1 MPSMD
6 FNPRMSVARSSQQ
19 SSQKPR
25 AQPDED
31 AYMTLPDREIA
42 GCISDIGIAFGVEDL
57 RKPNPQQIQK
67 IFEWFAEL
75 LTNTTREV
83 VAPAMRAASEDLCG
97 QDDADRIFSADTRE
111 LMGFFIT
118 MRKLLLECGIKD
130 FTFSDLYKPTHGR
143 LVKIFSYIINF
154 IRFRESQTA
163 VIDEHY
169 NSSERT
175 KNMIES
181 LYHANQEKEDRL
193 EEMQQNRK
201 NVELAI
207 QEKEK
212 RNQELKTRLL
222 ELKQAQVNV
231 TEKHNRIKEESARL
245 KTLLEEK
252 TAMVMETKA
261 EANKLRPY
269 TEQSQATLER
279 SLGDLSARLNAD
291 KAETERLEKRTRAL
305 QTSSDTFTILHTDI
319 SALTRVLTDVQSEL
333 SKEEDEARSASKNRE
348 ALMEKSG
355 NVREVERQ
363 EKLLRKQLEQSQ
375 GRTDKLRR
383 DADAKA
389 VNAKQRMEEL
399 KSMHKELTSER
410 KESYQEVERRKIRI
424 EQTEKK
430 VGACF
435 GLNLVVE

>member
-1 MPSMD
+1 
-6 FNPRMSVARSSQQ
+6 MSTARASSQQ
-19 SSQKPR
+19 STQKPR

-31 AYMTLPDREIA
+31 AFMTLPDREIA
-42 GCISDIGIAFGVEDL
+42 GCIIDIGINFSVEDL

-67 IFEWFAEL
+67 VFEWFAEL

-83 VAPAMRAASEDLCG
+83 VAPAMKAAAEDLCG
-97 QDDADRIFSADTRE
+97 DDAERIFTGDTRE

-118 MRKLLLECGIKD
+118 MRKLLLECGIRD
-130 FTFSDLYKPTHGR
+130 FTFSDLYKPTHPR

-154 IRFRESQTA
+154 IRFRESQTG

-175 KNMIES
+175 KNTIES
-181 LYHANQEKEDRL
+181 LYHANQEKEEQL
-193 EEMQQNRK
+193 AEMQRNRK
-201 NVELAI
+201 DVEQAI
-207 QEKEK
+207 REKEQ
-212 RNQELKTRLL
+212 RNAVLKNRLL
-222 ELKQAQVNV
+222 ELKAAQTSVADKHERTK
-231 TEKHNRIKEESARL
+231 TEAARL
-245 KTLLEEK
+245 KALLEEK
-252 TAMVMETKA
+252 TAAVMETRQ

-279 SLGDLSARLNAD
+279 SLGDLSGRLNAD

-305 QTSSDTFTILHTDI
+305 QSSCDTFTILQTDI

-333 SKEEDEARSASKNRE
+333 SKETDEAQTALKNRE

-355 NVREVERQ
+355 NVRDVERQ

-375 GRTDKLRR
+375 GRTEKLRR

-389 VNAKQRMEEL
+389 AGARQKMEDL
-399 KSMHKELTSER
+399 RAVHKDLTATR
-410 KESYQEVERRKIRI
+410 KERYEEVERRRIRI

-430 VGACF
+430 VSFPCVLF
-435 GLNLVVE
+435 HGLKGLC